1 MIGLGKLSPMM
12 EQYFQIKN
20 EYKDYILLYRLGDF
34 YEMFYEDAKLAS
46 KELDLTLTGRDC
58 GQEERAPMC
67 GMPYHSCESY
77 IARLIQK
84 GYKVAI
90 CEQTED
96 PALAKGI
103 VKREVVRIITPG
115 TVTESSM
122 LEENK
127 NNFICSLI
135 SSKAGSCISYC
146 DVSTGEIYVE
156 SLEYDKTMDNVL
168 NSLSKFSPN
177 EVLLDK
183 DFENQSIIDFLKN
196 RLSAMVTS
204 IPQKQYNISK
214 LKDIVLSHFKCKS
227 LSEFDIL
234 DEDASYISLGILL
247 CYIMDTQKSDT
258 GYLKT
263 LISVSKNDFM
273 ELDANTRRNLELC
286 ETMRSKEKQ
295 GSLLWVLDK
304 TKTAM
309 GGRMIRNWICQPLT
323 NISIIRKRQN
333 AVEELV
339 SNYRNLDEIRNFLSN
354 IQDMERLMTR
364 IVYKTAN
371 GRDLRALSSTI
382 SNIKPIKE
390 LLSNSNSSYLKE
402 IYSQIDY
409 LDDLYKLI
417 DEAIS
422 EDPPVSIR
430 EGKIIK
436 KGYNKDVDELNL
448 ILTDGK
454 GWLAQIEAREKES
467 TGIKNLKIGYN
478 KVFGYYIEVTK
489 SNIGDV
495 PPTYIR
501 KQTLTNCERYIT
513 DELKNLENK
522 ILSANDK
529 IASLEYEIF
538 SQVLKYIS
546 SQIDRVQKTAKAIAR
561 LDVIS
566 SFAKIAIDNKYVCP
580 EISVK
585 DEIIINE
592 GRHPVVEKVLKNN
605 LFVPNDTL
613 LNCSTNKIVI
623 LTGPNMAGKS
633 TYMRQIAIIT
643 LMSQIGSF
651 VPAKYA
657 KIGVVDKIFTRV
669 GASDDLAS
677 GQSTFMLEMTEV
689 AHILKNATSKSLL
702 VLDEI
707 GRGTSTFDGMSI
719 AKSVIE
725 YIIKKKKLNCKT
737 LFATHYHELTD
748 MENSHEGIVNY
759 NVAVKKRGDEITFLR
774 KIIKG
779 ASDDSYGIQ
788 VAKLAG
794 VPNEVVER
802 AKEILIEIENN
813 INVPKEEKIQKNG
826 MLPEDQMSF
835 NEVNNNNI
843 IKYLKKLSIDS
854 ITPIDALNI
863 LNELI
868 GMLD

>member
-1 MIGLGKLSPMM
+1 MGKLSPMM

-146 DVSTGEIYVE
+146 DISTGEIYVE

-183 DFENQSIIDFLKN
+183 DFENQNIIDFLKN

-214 LKDIVLSHFKCKS
+214 LKDIVLAHFKCKNI
-227 LSEFDIL
+227 SEYDIL
-234 DEDASYISLGILL
+234 DEDASYLSLGILL

-286 ETMRSKEKQ
+286 ETMRSKEKH

-382 SNIKPIKE
+382 SNIRPIKE
-390 LLSNSNSSYLKE
+390 LMSNSNSSYLKE
-402 IYSQIDY
+402 IYAQIDY

-422 EDPPVSIR
+422 EEPPVSVR

-454 GWLAQIEAREKES
+454 GWLAQIEAREKEA

-495 PPTYIR
+495 PPVYIR

-513 DELKNLENK
+513 DELKDLENK

-592 GRHPVVEKVLKNN
+592 GRHPVVEKVLKNS

-657 KIGVVDKIFTRV
+657 KIGIVDKIFTRV

-689 AHILKNATSKSLL
+689 AHILKNATPKSLL

-759 NVAVKKRGDEITFLR
+759 NVAVKKHGDEITFLR
-774 KIIKG
+774 KILKG

-813 INVPKEEKIQKNG
+813 IIVPKEEKIQKNG
-826 MLPEDQMSF
+826 ELSENQMSF

-854 ITPIDALNI
+854 VTPIEALNI

-868 GMLD
+868 GMID

>member
-422 EDPPVSIR
+422 EDPPVSVR